1 MPDPITSAA
10 STRLGWFGPSP
21 LMCAAEGQNI
31 KKARR
36 LLVWHSRSAGLPGGS
51 VTASSRAAGPL
62 PAMPLVSEQDMHF
75 GNRTGRCAAVPVPSY
90 WRDRRVAKD
99 NLSRRARHKTA
110 PRGCCRSF
118 VKRSS
123 APATATRVGAGVLYS
138 RDAPHHVPMMPRIA
152 WLARALAT

>member
-1 MPDPITSAA
+1 
-10 STRLGWFGPSP
+10 
-21 LMCAAEGQNI
+21 
-31 KKARR
+31 
-36 LLVWHSRSAGLPGGS
+36 
-51 VTASSRAAGPL
+51 
-62 PAMPLVSEQDMHF
+62 MHF

-99 NLSRRARHKTA
+99 NVSRRARHKTA

-138 RDAPHHVPMMPRIA
+138 RDVPHHVPDDAPDR
-152 WLARALAT
+152 LAGKGIGNLSAEATNGLASPLATLGW